1 MISGL
6 LQPMHLLLILVVVL
20 VVFGPGKL
28 GNLGHDLGKSIR
40 EFKAAMDGHEA
51 TIAPAA
57 SASAPTATEVA
68 AAPKTVA
75 VEAVAAESV
84 ATVAASVVETAGP
97 ETAATAHKA

>member
-6 LQPMHLLLILVVVL
+6 LQPMHLLLILIVVL

-57 SASAPTATEVA
+57 SASAPTAAEVA

-75 VEAVAAESV
+75 VEAVATETVV
-84 ATVAASVVETAGP
+84 ASAAATAGP
-97 ETAATAHKA
+97 EPAATAHKA